1 MGIGRILGAAAPI
14 AAGYFGGP
22 ALAGFTG
29 GATSGA
35 IAAGAL
41 TGAGIAALSGQDMLG
56 GAVTGGL
63 GGMGGGAM
71 RGAADATKLAASG
84 VGGGTTAGVNAV
96 TQGSQQFISPFTT
109 SGVQGIQTAS
119 PGLAGGAGSTLGQ
132 AGQYTAAANAPM
144 YTGPTAPNLSNVAT
158 GPVGSSYPNFDVATA
173 GGGGYDSSL
182 MGSLDRGLA
191 SVNQGFESGKA
202 AFNEPGAFL
211 ENLGDGDKV
220 IGAGKVALTA
230 AQPIAAG
237 LYEPYESFE
246 DQRKDKYDPNS
257 QLDLSMDTGIGAAL
271 DRDTGLRLLAEG
283 GEVGGGVTGAG
294 LAAGT
299 PVAGAAMSGSGGA
312 ETFES
317 MVASGVDPA
326 NAAAM
331 FGMDPSPYLDMG
343 PGMEFTGTPS
353 TPTSSGIGS
362 LPPPPAPFSPD
373 PGFDYE
379 TYSGGY
385 MTPGGMMT
393 PVGMAAGVYGGA
405 DDLQQR
411 RKELGMAKG
420 GHVQK
425 FVMGGQPKAEYT
437 DSQLS
442 SLAEYGVVPQYKAPQ
457 MYGMGASQSPT
468 RVPVKGI
475 VDVGGKFVSDPKG
488 DITDVEFVE
497 KYDYI
502 LDADKNKK
510 KQDSGAPMM
519 SPNQAGAG
527 NMGAGASQA
536 LAGLAKGVARNQ
548 QSQAGDQIKQLG
560 GLARGGYLETG
571 GIIGDGM
578 SDDIKA
584 TINNSQPARLSDGEF
599 VIPADVVSHLGNGS
613 SDAGAE
619 RLYSMMDKVRQAR
632 TGNKKQGKEIKPERY
647 MPA

>member
-1 MGIGRILGAAAPI
+1 MGIGRVLGAAAPI

-22 ALAGFTG
+22 AMAGLTG

-109 SGVQGIQTAS
+109 SGVPGIQTAS

-191 SVNQGFESGKA
+191 SVNQGFESGQA
-202 AFNEPGAFL
+202 AFNEPGTFL

-220 IGAGKVALTA
+220 MGAGKLALTA
-230 AQPIAAG
+230 SGPIMAG
-237 LYEPYESFE
+237 MYEPYETFD
-246 DQRKDKYDPNS
+246 DQRTDKYDPNS

-283 GEVGGGVTGAG
+283 GH
-294 LAAGT
+294 
-299 PVAGAAMSGSGGA
+299 
-312 ETFES
+312 
-317 MVASGVDPA
+317 
-326 NAAAM
+326 
-331 FGMDPSPYLDMG
+331 
-343 PGMEFTGTPS
+343 
-353 TPTSSGIGS
+353 I
-362 LPPPPAPFSPD
+362 
-373 PGFDYE
+373 
-379 TYSGGY
+379 
-385 MTPGGMMT
+385 
-393 PVGMAAGVYGGA
+393 
-405 DDLQQR
+405 
-411 RKELGMAKG
+411 
-420 GHVQK
+420 QK
-425 FVMGGQPKAEYT
+425 FVIGGQPKAEYSDT
-437 DSQLS
+437 QLS
-442 SLAEYGVVPQYKAPQ
+442 SLAEYGVVPQYKAPL
-457 MYGMGASQSPT
+457 GIGASQSPT
-468 RVPVKGI
+468 RIPVTGI

-510 KQDSGAPMM
+510 KQGSGAPMM
-519 SPNQAGAG
+519 SPDKAGAG
-527 NMGAGASQA
+527 NIDAGAFQA
-536 LAGLAKGVARNQ
+536 LAGLARGVARSQ
-548 QSQAGDQIKQLG
+548 QSQAGEQIKQLG
-560 GLARGGYLETG
+560 GLASGGYLETG

-599 VIPADVVSHLGNGS
+599 VVPADVVSHLGNGS

-632 TGNKKQGKEIKPERY
+632 TGNKKQGKEINPERY
-647 MPA
+647 MPV